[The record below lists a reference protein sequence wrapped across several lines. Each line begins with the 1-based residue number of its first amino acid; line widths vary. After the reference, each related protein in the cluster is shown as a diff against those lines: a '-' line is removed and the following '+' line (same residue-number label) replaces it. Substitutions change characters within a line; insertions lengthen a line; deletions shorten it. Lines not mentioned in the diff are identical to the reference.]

1 MRHPVIY
8 LAKTFFPVN
17 CILEALGS
25 RIGTGLVFRL
35 SFSVSNT
42 VSNLWYKLI
51 PFTTSIPLP
60 TSNSYY
66 RLSYVSIHWW
76 LLTKAGT
83 FFLLFFLLSPH
94 LFYSMEGHYIVSNFG
109 MYVVDEGCYICMV
122 KSLCILFTIECPR
135 LWRITIN
142 SLHNEGIYKWVNSTQ
157 IFFW

>member
-1 MRHPVIY
+1 MFLV
-8 LAKTFFPVN
+8 LTSGKF
-17 CILEALGS
+17 LEALGS
-25 RIGTGLVFRL
+25 GIRIDLDFCL
-35 SFSVSNT
+35 SFSVSNI

-109 MYVVDEGCYICMV
+109 MYVVDEGCYICGEIFMH
-122 KSLCILFTIECPR
+122 SIYNDHRLCNL
-135 LWRITIN
+135 N
-142 SLHNEGIYKWVNSTQ
+142 SVFLYCFG
-157 IFFW
+157 